1 MKSMCLE
8 QKKGPLCATGVKDTG
23 QGQKQTV
30 TFEPIQ
36 KLGLR
41 LQVNDAKKVFI
52 LQQRKTQERQ
62 IDAGMN

>member
-52 LQQRKTQERQ
+52 L
-62 IDAGMN
+62 